1 MTDIRG
7 IRLILCTLSGTLIAL
22 RLILVTT
29 MKINQKAA
37 LSSSLEQ
44 SLKEMGTRLARLRI
58 ARDMPQRIAAER
70 AGISRN
76 TLSRIENGDPS
87 VAVGQV
93 LRYFSVI
100 DKVNAFVNALSVDAD
115 VAVKSLTAREKT
127 KRARALSTSELKR
140 YDF

>member
-1 MTDIRG
+1 
-7 IRLILCTLSGTLIAL
+7 
-22 RLILVTT
+22 

-37 LSSSLEQ
+37 LPARLEL
-44 SLKEMGTRLARLRI
+44 SMKEMGARLARLRI

-93 LRYFSVI
+93 LRYFAVI
-100 DKVNAFVNALSVDAD
+100 DKVDAFVTALNVDTD
-115 VAVKSLTAREKT
+115 VAVKSLAEREKT
-127 KRARALSTSELKR
+127 KRARALSASELKR